1 MIHMMMD
8 TMISIW
14 TEIMITTDMTE
25 IAITQMV

>member
-1 MIHMMMD
+1 MIRMMMD